1 MAEDTDQLQKLI
13 SIASDKEISRELRSR
28 AIIQLGSIGSHA
40 ALVALL
46 NLVADETAIWEE
58 RMLALRQAEKT
69 LKPPPRP
76 WWHYF
81 RTRRQD

>member
-1 MAEDTDQLQKLI
+1 MAEDTDQLRKLI
-13 SIASDKEISRELRSR
+13 SIASDKEISRELRTR

-46 NLVADETAIWEE
+46 NLVADETSVWEE

-69 LKPPPRP
+69 LKPQRS

-81 RTRRQD
+81 KPRRQD